1 MRKVLPFLLPVI
13 LLSVAVPVS
22 ALTVVDDLRVVDDL
36 AVMDDLGVEL
46 RLEGPAQRV
55 ISLSPHLTELM
66 YSIGAGDR
74 LVGTV
79 RGSDFPVEAAG
90 IPEIGDASGLDFERI
105 LHSRPD
111 LVLAWG
117 SGNRSVDIARLRAL
131 GLRVLVLE
139 PQRLEDIPRHL
150 RLLGDLMGFGG
161 QAQAVA
167 RDFERRVGAL
177 RDRYAGRAA
186 VRVLFEIWHRPLFTV
201 NRDHIIS
208 KVLGLCA
215 AQNIFADLPRLAG
228 EVSVEQALVL
238 DPDAIVVGSE
248 ADDAGV
254 NNWTEFSYLKAVR
267 TGNVFAV
274 SADLIARQTARIVDA
289 AERMCAALDKA
300 RH

>member
-1 MRKVLPFLLPVI
+1 MRAVYLFLLPVI
-13 LLSVAVPVS
+13 LLTVAVPIS
-22 ALTVVDDLRVVDDL
+22 AHAAGDDL
-36 AVMDDLGVEL
+36 AVIDDLGVEL
-46 RLEGPAQRV
+46 RLEQPAQRV

-79 RGSDFPVEAAG
+79 RGSDFPVEAAAL
-90 IPEIGDASGLDFERI
+90 PEIGDASGLDFERI

-111 LVLAWG
+111 VMLAWG
-117 SGNRSVDIARLRAL
+117 SGNRSVDIARLRVL

-150 RLLGDLMGFGG
+150 RLLGRVTGRVA

-167 RDFERRVGAL
+167 LEFETRVDAL
-177 RDRYAGRAA
+177 RHRYAGRAP

-201 NRDHIIS
+201 NGDHIIS
-208 KVLGLCA
+208 KVLALCA
-215 AQNIFADLPRLAG
+215 ARNIFADLPRLAG
-228 EVSVEQALVL
+228 EVSLEQALVM

-254 NNWTEFSYLKAVR
+254 TNWMEFSYLRAVR
-267 TGNVFAV
+267 TGSVFAV
-274 SADLIARQTARIVDA
+274 SADLITRQTARIVDA
-289 AERMCAALDKA
+289 AERMCAGLDKA

>member
-1 MRKVLPFLLPVI
+1 VRKVLPFLLPVI

-46 RLEGPAQRV
+46 RLEGSAQRV

-289 AERMCAALDKA
+289 AERMCAGLDKA